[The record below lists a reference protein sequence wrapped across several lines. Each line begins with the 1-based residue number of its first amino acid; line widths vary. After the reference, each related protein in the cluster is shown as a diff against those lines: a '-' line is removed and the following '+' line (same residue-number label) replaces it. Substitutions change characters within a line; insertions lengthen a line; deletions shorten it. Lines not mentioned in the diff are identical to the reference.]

1 MKIDATFE
9 TIFTYAV
16 VFGCLIASLFV
27 GYLIGKKMAEMK
39 GVSAK
44 RVAQRLIE
52 DAEREAETKK
62 KDALLEVK
70 DMSYR
75 MQVKFEQKTRAQ
87 RQELEDLQK
96 TLSRKEAE
104 SERKAD
110 LLDKKDVEIVIRDRR
125 VAARERGVDEVEKR
139 LKSLQEE
146 QKRQLERISGLSRV
160 QAKRMFLSTI
170 AKEAKQEAATMVRGI
185 EIDARQTAERKA
197 RNIIGLAIQRCAVD
211 HTTESTVSTV
221 SLPSDDMKGRIIGRE
236 GRNIRALEATTGV
249 DIIIDDTPEA
259 VVLSGFDPVRREI
272 ARISLERLIQDG
284 RIHPARIEE
293 VVAKVK
299 SEIETTIQEAGQE
312 VVDEIGITEIH
323 PELIRFLGKLK
334 YRTSYGQN
342 VLQHSKEVAYLAGL
356 MAAELGDDVSLA
368 RRAGLLHDIGK
379 AVDREA
385 EGVHAKI
392 GADLAARFNEP
403 ESVIHAIACHHED
416 EEPRSV
422 IAVLVL
428 AADAI
433 SAARPGVRRET
444 LESYIKRLKQLEHI
458 ADSFAGVEKSYAIQA
473 GREIRI
479 MVESEEVD
487 DAACEILARDVAKK
501 IKAELEYPGQI
512 KVTVIREK
520 RVVEYA
526 K

>member
-1 MKIDATFE
+1 LKIDATFE
-9 TIFTYAV
+9 TILTYTA

-27 GYLIGKKMAEMK
+27 GYLIGKKSAEMK
-39 GVSAK
+39 GASAK
-44 RVAQRLIE
+44 RMAQRLIE

-62 KDALLEVK
+62 KDALLEVR

-75 MQVKFEQKTRAQ
+75 MQVEFEQRTRA
-87 RQELEDLQK
+87 RSQELENLQK
-96 TLSRKEAE
+96 TLSKKEAE
-104 SERKAD
+104 SERRAD
-110 LLDKKDVEIVIRDRR
+110 LLAKKDAELVIRDRGG
-125 VAARERGVDEVEKR
+125 AARERAIEGSEKR

-146 QKRQLERISGLSRV
+146 QRRQLERISGLSRD
-160 QAKRMFLSTI
+160 QAEKMFLSTM
-170 AKEAKQEAATMVRGI
+170 ANEVKQEAATMIRRI
-185 EIDARQTAERKA
+185 ETDARQTAERKA

-249 DIIIDDTPEA
+249 DLIIDDTPEA

-312 VVDEIGITEIH
+312 VVDEMGITEIH
-323 PELIRFLGKLK
+323 TELIKLLGKLK

-356 MAAELGDDVSLA
+356 MAAELGDDVSSA
-368 RRAGLLHDIGK
+368 SRAGLLHDIGK

-385 EGVHAKI
+385 EGAHAKI
-392 GADLAARFNEP
+392 GADLAARFNES
-403 ESVIHAIACHHED
+403 ESVVHAIACHHED
-416 EEPRSV
+416 EEPKSV
-422 IAVLVL
+422 KAVLVL

-444 LESYIKRLKQLEHI
+444 LESYIKRLKRLEHI
-458 ADSFAGVEKSYAIQA
+458 AGSFAGVEKSYAIQA